1 MKVELT
7 IKTTYLPEWGTSEGI
22 REIIQNAKDA
32 DTEGYPMIISA
43 SKNSLRIENQGT
55 TLSHEC
61 LLFGHTTKVDKSNQ
75 IGKFGEGLKLGTLA
89 LVRAGK
95 KIVIRTGNE
104 IWTPAIEKSSTFNSD
119 VLVFNIRKTPKYTNS
134 IQVVVG
140 ITKCEW
146 ELESK
151 KFLFICP
158 PKLFVMGDS
167 YCGQEKII
175 LDEDYAGDIYV
186 KGIFVQ
192 NDSNLQYGYD
202 LDITV
207 DRDRKMVSGF
217 QLEYALRNL
226 WAGALE
232 KNRDNMLNEI
242 FISLLE
248 NDKKDIKYFE
258 QSYFLSDYTIFYL
271 RNHWVDKYGEKTY
284 PVLEEAHARELEFLG
299 AKGVV
304 IPSKPFVR
312 VYESIF
318 GGKEQL
324 KKNLSECIN
333 KVYDLKD
340 LSIKER
346 FNFLIAKKRIE
357 KALKDIDLGIINVA
371 SFAYPELR
379 GLFKSGNVFISRHV
393 LNDPSLTLAIL
404 IHEIAHY
411 FGTDGK
417 TEHIH
422 AMQEIWREIYSQLET
437 YDEDFC

>member
-1 MKVELT
+1 VKVELT
-7 IKTTYLPEWGTSEGI
+7 IKTTYLPEWGISEGI
-22 REIIQNAKDA
+22 REIVQNAKDA

-95 KIVIRTGNE
+95 KVVIRTGNE

-119 VLVFNIRKTPKYTNS
+119 VLIFNIRKTPKYMNS
-134 IQVVVG
+134 IQ
-140 ITKCEW
+140 IIIDIAKYEW
-146 ELESK
+146 ELESR
-151 KFLFICP
+151 KFLFIYP
-158 PKLFVMGDS
+158 PKQFVIGS
-167 YCGQEKII
+167 AYCRQEKII
-175 LDEDYAGDIYV
+175 LDEDYVGKIYV

-192 NDSNLQYGYD
+192 NDSNLQCGYD
-202 LDITV
+202 LNIEV
-207 DRDRKMVSGF
+207 DRDRKMVSVF
-217 QLEYALRNL
+217 QLEYTLRNL
-226 WAGALE
+226 WANALE
-232 KNRDNMLNEI
+232 ENRDDILNEI
-242 FISLLE
+242 FANLLE
-248 NDKKDIKYFE
+248 NNKKDIRYFE
-258 QSYFLSDYTIFYL
+258 TNCFLSDYTISYL
-271 RNHWVDKYGEKTY
+271 RNRWVDKYGEKTY

-299 AKGVV
+299 AKGIV
-304 IPSKPFVR
+304 IASRPFVN
-312 VYESIF
+312 VYENIF

-324 KKNLSECIN
+324 RKNLSECID

-346 FNFLIAKKRIE
+346 FNFLTAKKRIE
-357 KALKDIDLGIINVA
+357 KALRDVDLGIINIA

-393 LNDPSLTLAIL
+393 LNDSSLTLAIL
-404 IHEIAHY
+404 IHEVAHY